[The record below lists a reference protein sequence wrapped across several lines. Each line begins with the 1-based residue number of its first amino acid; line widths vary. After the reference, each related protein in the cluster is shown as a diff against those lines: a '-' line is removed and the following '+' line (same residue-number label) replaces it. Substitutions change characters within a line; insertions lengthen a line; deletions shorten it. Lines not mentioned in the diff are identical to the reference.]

1 MAKTARPRIGG
12 GKLALFEVLQTKG
25 GPDAAPTP
33 DGPVPSKS
41 ADVAP
46 PPAPARSQATSTPGA
61 MPTHSFNSAAAS
73 HAASHQPP
81 RRDGGFDAGAA
92 RGGINAGGL
101 GLIVGGV
108 GVVGILTL
116 AFLAGRLTADP
127 VADGG
132 PALDEPMPEVLG
144 VGGQPVLRTQTPLP
158 RAAPASNE
166 TVIAG
171 TAAKTAPVALPT
183 SVKRVAGMNYVL
195 VQSYATSERHRAE
208 ATVAALH
215 QAGIGATIETN
226 IKGWPNKLCV
236 FGTES
241 FEYQKNNP
249 KYQQYLA
256 DLQRVSRTA
265 SQDKLIKRFDPL
277 PVQWGR

>member
-12 GKLALFEVLQTKG
+12 GKLALFEVLQANN
-25 GPDAAPTP
+25 GPDTTPTV
-33 DGPVPSKS
+33 DGPVPSPS
-41 ADVAP
+41 TDVAP
-46 PPAPARSQATSTPGA
+46 PPQSAGVAARPASAPVA
-61 MPTHSFNSAAAS
+61 MPAHTASFAHSP
-73 HAASHQPP
+73 Q
-81 RRDGGFDAGAA
+81 RRDGGADAS
-92 RGGINAGGL
+92 RGSGLSAGGL

-108 GVVGILTL
+108 GVVGIVAI
-116 AFLAGRLTADP
+116 AFLVGRFTADP
-127 VADGG
+127 VADAGAG
-132 PALDEPMPEVLG
+132 LGEPMPEVLG

-158 RAAPASNE
+158 RAAPATHE
-166 TVIAG
+166 TVSARA
-171 TAAKTAPVALPT
+171 TQTSFPT

-195 VQSYATSERHRAE
+195 VQSYANTERDRAE

-236 FGTES
+236 FGTEP

-256 DLQRVSRTA
+256 NLERVGRVA
-265 SQDKLIKRFDPL
+265 AKDRLIKRFDPH